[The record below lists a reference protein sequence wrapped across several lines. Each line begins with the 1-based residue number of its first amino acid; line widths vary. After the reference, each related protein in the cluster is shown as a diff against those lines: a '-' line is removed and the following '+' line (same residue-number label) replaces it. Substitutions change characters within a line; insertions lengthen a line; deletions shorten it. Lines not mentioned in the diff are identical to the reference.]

1 MIWTTPAG
9 SLSHVAMTLTMVG
22 GIRDGPTPTIAAVGA
37 AHAPTVATI
46 VATCRE
52 AWLHHCTGSWI
63 NQMENG
69 DKKMGIPLTCRIMQN
84 YAELCRINP
93 LV

>member
-1 MIWTTPAG
+1 MLWTTPAG

-46 VATCRE
+46 VAT
-52 AWLHHCTGSWI
+52 
-63 NQMENG
+63 
-69 DKKMGIPLTCRIMQN
+69 
-84 YAELCRINP
+84 
-93 LV
+93 